1 MQEIEITVKGLS
13 YSQGK
18 SGAYALILAEK
29 GLNARKLP
37 VVIGGAEAQSI
48 AVALEKSIA
57 PPRPMTHD
65 TWQNMLDEL
74 GATIEKVLIHR
85 LVNGVFYASIYVRNE
100 HGAQL
105 VFDSRPSDA
114 VALAVRVG
122 CSIFVLE
129 SILEQAGITERE
141 ERMADADQ
149 EEIDDHTATS
159 ENLPTDTLEGLEQ
172 QLADAVENED
182 YELAARLRDRI
193 DKLKS

>member
-29 GLNARKLP
+29 GPDARKLP

-74 GATIEKVLIHR
+74 GTQIEKVLIHR
-85 LVNGVFYASIYVRNE
+85 LVNGVFYASIYARNE

-105 VFDSRPSDA
+105 IFDSRPSDA
-114 VALAVRVG
+114 VALAVRVD
-122 CSIFVLE
+122 CPIYVLA
-129 SILEQAGITERE
+129 SILEQAGITEKE
-141 ERMADADQ
+141 ERVADGVEEDVAEEGTPSETEADSITLLEKQ
-149 EEIDDHTATS
+149 LEE
-159 ENLPTDTLEGLEQ
+159 
-172 QLADAVENED
+172 AVENED
-182 YELAARLRDRI
+182 YELAARLRDKL
-193 DKLKS
+193 DKLK

>member
-29 GLNARKLP
+29 GSDARKLP

-74 GATIEKVLIHR
+74 GTQIEKVLIHR
-85 LVNGVFYASIYVRNE
+85 LVNGVFYASIYARNE

-105 VFDSRPSDA
+105 IFDSRPSDA
-114 VALAVRVG
+114 VALAVRVD
-122 CSIFVLE
+122 CPIYVLA
-129 SILEQAGITERE
+129 SILEQAGITEKE
-141 ERMADADQ
+141 ERVADGVEDDVAEGSTPSETEADSITLLEKQ
-149 EEIDDHTATS
+149 LEE
-159 ENLPTDTLEGLEQ
+159 
-172 QLADAVENED
+172 AVENED

-193 DKLKS
+193 DKLKP

>member
-29 GLNARKLP
+29 GPDARKLP

-74 GATIEKVLIHR
+74 GTQIEKVLIHR
-85 LVNGVFYASIYVRNE
+85 LVNGVFYASIYARNE

-105 VFDSRPSDA
+105 IFDSRPSDA
-114 VALAVRVG
+114 VALAVRVD
-122 CSIFVLE
+122 CPIYVLA
-129 SILEQAGITERE
+129 SILEQAGITEKE
-141 ERMADADQ
+141 ERVADGVEEDVAEEGTPSKAEADSITLLEKQ
-149 EEIDDHTATS
+149 LEE
-159 ENLPTDTLEGLEQ
+159 
-172 QLADAVENED
+172 AVENED

-193 DKLKS
+193 DKLKP

>member
-29 GLNARKLP
+29 GPDARKLP

-74 GATIEKVLIHR
+74 GTQIEKVLIHR
-85 LVNGVFYASIYVRNE
+85 LVNGVFYASIYARNE

-105 VFDSRPSDA
+105 IFDSRPSDA
-114 VALAVRVG
+114 VALAVRVD
-122 CSIFVLE
+122 CPIYVLA
-129 SILEQAGITERE
+129 SILEQAGITEKE
-141 ERMADADQ
+141 EHVADGVEEDVAEEGTPSETEADSITLLEKQ
-149 EEIDDHTATS
+149 LEE
-159 ENLPTDTLEGLEQ
+159 
-172 QLADAVENED
+172 AVENED

-193 DKLKS
+193 DKLKP

>member
-29 GLNARKLP
+29 GPDARKLP

-74 GATIEKVLIHR
+74 GTQIEKVLIHR
-85 LVNGVFYASIYVRNE
+85 LVNGVFYASIYARNE

-105 VFDSRPSDA
+105 IFDSRPSDA
-114 VALAVRVG
+114 VALAVRVD
-122 CSIFVLE
+122 CPIYVLA
-129 SILEQAGITERE
+129 SILEQAGITDKE
-141 ERMADADQ
+141 ERVADGV
-149 EEIDDHTATS
+149 EEDVAEEGTPS
-159 ENLPTDTLEGLEQ
+159 EIEVDSITLLEK
-172 QLADAVENED
+172 QLDEAVENED
-182 YELAARLRDRI
+182 YELAARLRDKL
-193 DKLKS
+193 DKLK

>member
-29 GLNARKLP
+29 GPDARKLP

-74 GATIEKVLIHR
+74 GTQIEKVLIHR
-85 LVNGVFYASIYVRNE
+85 LVNGVFYASIYARNE

-105 VFDSRPSDA
+105 IFDSRPSDA
-114 VALAVRVG
+114 VALAVRVD
-122 CSIFVLE
+122 CPIYVLA
-129 SILEQAGITERE
+129 SILEQAGITEKE
-141 ERMADADQ
+141 ERVADGVEEEVAEEGTPSETEADSITLLEKQ
-149 EEIDDHTATS
+149 LEE
-159 ENLPTDTLEGLEQ
+159 
-172 QLADAVENED
+172 AVENED

-193 DKLKS
+193 DKLKP

>member
-29 GLNARKLP
+29 GPDARKLP

-74 GATIEKVLIHR
+74 GTQIEKVLIHR
-85 LVNGVFYASIYVRNE
+85 LVNGVFYASIYARNE

-105 VFDSRPSDA
+105 TFDSRPSDA
-114 VALAVRVG
+114 VALAVRVD
-122 CSIFVLE
+122 CPIYVLA
-129 SILEQAGITERE
+129 SILEQAGITDKE
-141 ERMADADQ
+141 ERVADGV
-149 EEIDDHTATS
+149 EEDVAEEGTS
-159 ENLPTDTLEGLEQ
+159 SEIEVDSITLLEK
-172 QLADAVENED
+172 QLEEAVENED
-182 YELAARLRDRI
+182 YELAARLRDKL
-193 DKLKS
+193 DKLK

>member
-29 GLNARKLP
+29 GPDARKLP

-74 GATIEKVLIHR
+74 GTQIEKVLIHR
-85 LVNGVFYASIYVRNE
+85 LVNGVFYASIYARTE

-105 VFDSRPSDA
+105 IFDSRPSDA
-114 VALAVRVG
+114 VALAVRVD
-122 CSIFVLE
+122 CPIYVLA
-129 SILEQAGITERE
+129 SILEQAGITEKE
-141 ERMADADQ
+141 ERAADGVEEDVAEEGTPSETEADSITLLEKQ
-149 EEIDDHTATS
+149 LEE
-159 ENLPTDTLEGLEQ
+159 
-172 QLADAVENED
+172 AVENED

-193 DKLKS
+193 DKLKP

>member
-29 GLNARKLP
+29 GPDARKLP

-74 GATIEKVLIHR
+74 GTQIEKVLIHR
-85 LVNGVFYASIYVRNE
+85 LVNGVFYASIYARNE

-105 VFDSRPSDA
+105 IFDSRPSDA
-114 VALAVRVG
+114 VALAVRVD
-122 CSIFVLE
+122 CPIYVLA
-129 SILEQAGITERE
+129 SILEQAGITEKE
-141 ERMADADQ
+141 ERAADGVEEDIAEEGTMSESEADSITLLEKQ
-149 EEIDDHTATS
+149 LEE
-159 ENLPTDTLEGLEQ
+159 
-172 QLADAVENED
+172 AVENED
-182 YELAARLRDRI
+182 YELAARLRDKL
-193 DKLKS
+193 DKLK

>member
-29 GLNARKLP
+29 GPDARKLP
-37 VVIGGAEAQSI
+37 IVIGGAEAQSI

-74 GATIEKVLIHR
+74 GTQIEKVLIHR
-85 LVNGVFYASIYVRNE
+85 LVNGVFYASIYARNE

-105 VFDSRPSDA
+105 IFDSRPSDA
-114 VALAVRVG
+114 VALAVRVD
-122 CSIFVLE
+122 CPIYVLA
-129 SILEQAGITERE
+129 SILEQAGITEKE
-141 ERMADADQ
+141 ERVADGVEEDVAEVGIPSETEADSITLLEKQ
-149 EEIDDHTATS
+149 LEE
-159 ENLPTDTLEGLEQ
+159 
-172 QLADAVENED
+172 AVENED

-193 DKLKS
+193 DKLKP

>member
-29 GLNARKLP
+29 GPDARKLP

-74 GATIEKVLIHR
+74 GTQIEKVLIHR
-85 LVNGVFYASIYVRNE
+85 LVNGVFYASIYARNE

-105 VFDSRPSDA
+105 IFDSRPSDA
-114 VALAVRVG
+114 VALAVRVD
-122 CSIFVLE
+122 CPIYVLA
-129 SILEQAGITERE
+129 SILEQAGITEKE
-141 ERMADADQ
+141 ERAADGVEEDIAEEGTPSESEADSITLLEKQ
-149 EEIDDHTATS
+149 LEE
-159 ENLPTDTLEGLEQ
+159 
-172 QLADAVENED
+172 AVENED
-182 YELAARLRDRI
+182 YELAARLRDKL
-193 DKLKS
+193 DKLK

>member
-18 SGAYALILAEK
+18 SGAYALILAER
-29 GLNARKLP
+29 GPNARKLP

-57 PPRPMTHD
+57 PPRPMSHD

-74 GATIEKVLIHR
+74 GATVEKVLIHR

-141 ERMADADQ
+141 EAIADGKQ
-149 EEIDDHTATS
+149 EELVDQSPSSEETTS
-159 ENLPTDTLEGLEQ
+159 ESVEGLEQ

>member
-29 GLNARKLP
+29 GPDARKLP

-74 GATIEKVLIHR
+74 GTQIEKVLIHR
-85 LVNGVFYASIYVRNE
+85 LVNGVFYASIYARNE

-105 VFDSRPSDA
+105 IFDSRPSDA
-114 VALAVRVG
+114 VALAVRVD
-122 CSIFVLE
+122 CPIYVLA
-129 SILEQAGITERE
+129 SILEQAGITDKE
-141 ERMADADQ
+141 ERVADGA
-149 EEIDDHTATS
+149 EEDVAEEGTPS
-159 ENLPTDTLEGLEQ
+159 EIEVDSIILLEKQLEE
-172 QLADAVENED
+172 AVQNED
-182 YELAARLRDRI
+182 YELAARLRDKL
-193 DKLKS
+193 DKLK

>member
-29 GLNARKLP
+29 GPDARKLP

-74 GATIEKVLIHR
+74 GTQIEKVLIHR
-85 LVNGVFYASIYVRNE
+85 LVNGVFYASIYARNE

-105 VFDSRPSDA
+105 IFDSRPSDA
-114 VALAVRVG
+114 VALAVRVD
-122 CSIFVLE
+122 CSIYVLA
-129 SILEQAGITERE
+129 SILEQAGITEKE
-141 ERMADADQ
+141 ERVADGV
-149 EEIDDHTATS
+149 EEEFEEEGTS
-159 ENLPTDTLEGLEQ
+159 SETEVDSIILLEK
-172 QLADAVENED
+172 QLAEAVENED
-182 YELAARLRDRI
+182 YELAARLRDKL
-193 DKLKS
+193 DKLK

>member
-29 GLNARKLP
+29 GPDARKLP

-74 GATIEKVLIHR
+74 GTQIEKVLIHR
-85 LVNGVFYASIYVRNE
+85 LVNGVFYASIYARNE

-105 VFDSRPSDA
+105 IFDSRPSDA
-114 VALAVRVG
+114 VALAVRVD
-122 CSIFVLE
+122 CPIYVLA
-129 SILEQAGITERE
+129 SILEQAGITEKE
-141 ERMADADQ
+141 ERVADGV
-149 EEIDDHTATS
+149 EEDVAEEGSAS
-159 ENLPTDTLEGLEQ
+159 ETETDSVTLLEKR
-172 QLADAVENED
+172 LEEAVENED
-182 YELAARLRDRI
+182 YELAARLRDKL
-193 DKLKS
+193 DKLK

>member
-29 GLNARKLP
+29 GPDARKLP

-74 GATIEKVLIHR
+74 GTQIEKVLIHR
-85 LVNGVFYASIYVRNE
+85 LVNGVFYASIYARNE

-105 VFDSRPSDA
+105 IFDSRPSDA
-114 VALAVRVG
+114 VALAVRVD
-122 CSIFVLE
+122 CPIYVLA
-129 SILEQAGITERE
+129 SILEQAGITEKE
-141 ERMADADQ
+141 ERVADGVEEDVAEEGTPSETEADSVTLLEKQ
-149 EEIDDHTATS
+149 LEE
-159 ENLPTDTLEGLEQ
+159 
-172 QLADAVENED
+172 AVENED

-193 DKLKS
+193 DKLKP

>member
-29 GLNARKLP
+29 GPDARKLP

-74 GATIEKVLIHR
+74 GTQIEKVLIHR
-85 LVNGVFYASIYVRNE
+85 LVNGVFYASIYARNE

-105 VFDSRPSDA
+105 IFDSRPSDA
-114 VALAVRVG
+114 VALAVRVD
-122 CSIFVLE
+122 CPIYVLA
-129 SILEQAGITERE
+129 SILEQAGITEKE
-141 ERMADADQ
+141 ERVADGVEEDVAEEGTPSETHADSITLLEKQ
-149 EEIDDHTATS
+149 LEE
-159 ENLPTDTLEGLEQ
+159 
-172 QLADAVENED
+172 AVENED

-193 DKLKS
+193 DKLKP

>member
-29 GLNARKLP
+29 GPDARKLP

-74 GATIEKVLIHR
+74 GTQIEKVLIHR
-85 LVNGVFYASIYVRNE
+85 LVNGVFYASIYARNE

-105 VFDSRPSDA
+105 IFDSRPSDA
-114 VALAVRVG
+114 VALAVRVD
-122 CSIFVLE
+122 CPIYVLA
-129 SILEQAGITERE
+129 SILEQAGITEKE
-141 ERMADADQ
+141 ERVADGV
-149 EEIDDHTATS
+149 EEDVAEKGSAS
-159 ENLPTDTLEGLEQ
+159 ETEVDRITLLEK
-172 QLADAVENED
+172 QLEEAVENED
-182 YELAARLRDRI
+182 YELAARLRDKL
-193 DKLKS
+193 DKLK